1 MVESCQRHNHLDAVV
16 ERVRAI
22 PGVQEAGY
30 SSTLPLS
37 HPSVAQV
44 HIREHRV
51 ANAADAPSLDRYLVS
66 VHYLDV
72 MRIRVVRGPG
82 LTALD
87 GRTAEPVALVS
98 ESAARSQ
105 FHGEDPIGRH
115 IRLGRD
121 EDRPWAVIV
130 GVVGDVHQYA
140 LDQKPDAAI
149 YMPFPQVDP
158 AQGWSSLVVRS
169 TVPPERIESAVRA
182 APIATDPVQ
191 PIFHLQPMATYISLS
206 AAQRTF
212 TLILIAVFGGLALA
226 LAAGGVYG
234 VVSYVVEQRTREV
247 GLRLALGATPIGV
260 TWMIVRQVLSIA
272 ISGAIAGALVST
284 AFTRTLSTLLFG
296 VSRLDSETI
305 VEVVLILMAAALT
318 ASIVPVARAARVDP
332 AIALRSE

>member
-1 MVESCQRHNHLDAVV
+1 
-16 ERVRAI
+16 
-22 PGVQEAGY
+22 
-30 SSTLPLS
+30 
-37 HPSVAQV
+37 
-44 HIREHRV
+44 
-51 ANAADAPSLDRYLVS
+51 
-66 VHYLDV
+66 
-72 MRIRVVRGPG
+72 
-82 LTALD
+82 
-87 GRTAEPVALVS
+87 
-98 ESAARSQ
+98 
-105 FHGEDPIGRH
+105 
-115 IRLGRD
+115 
-121 EDRPWAVIV
+121 
-130 GVVGDVHQYA
+130 
-140 LDQKPDAAI
+140 
-149 YMPFPQVDP
+149 
-158 AQGWSSLVVRS
+158 
-169 TVPPERIESAVRA
+169 
-182 APIATDPVQ
+182 
-191 PIFHLQPMATYISLS
+191 MATCISLS
-206 AAQRTF
+206 VAQRTF